1 MRLTGSSRIL
11 FTGDAFPYSSN
22 SNAIRFF
29 ISIACDHHRIQI
41 FYLILWIS
49 CSPHDGW
56 WWWWKELQECEK
68 WEIYPKERAHG
79 KNGAVGQSKYAC
91 SYRNHIRF
99 IMTDAQILRTLKGR
113 REEEKKIAEQI
124 YLSHSKLPFPVCSI
138 YSLFAFMKANLSN
151 CICLMWFCFIQWS
164 STVLFW
170 DAFFCCFVINH
181 ILHIGFCTRTNAW
194 QHSICMMLIYSNFS
208 MIYFCYFICEPHH
221 FQCYQNIT
229 IALSFHTILN
239 RHIFINIFLFVHPF
253 GNGRAL
259 SSATHSRK
267 TTFNAN
273 LFHVIPLKN
282 RDKYLPKYFR
292 NKLFPSTKWD
302 LIIQHFI
309 WYFR

>member
-170 DAFFCCFVINH
+170 DAFFLLFCDKSHFAYR
-181 ILHIGFCTRTNAW
+181 ILHTNE
-194 QHSICMMLIYSNFS
+194 CM
-208 MIYFCYFICEPHH
+208 
-221 FQCYQNIT
+221 
-229 IALSFHTILN
+229 
-239 RHIFINIFLFVHPF
+239 
-253 GNGRAL
+253 
-259 SSATHSRK
+259 
-267 TTFNAN
+267 TTFNMYDVD
-273 LFHVIPLKN
+273 LFKFFNDIFLLFYMWATSFSMLSKYHNRSFFSYHFKSPYIYQHLFVCTPFWEWSGSLK
-282 RDKYLPKYFR
+282 R
-292 NKLFPSTKWD
+292 NTFP
-302 LIIQHFI
+302 
-309 WYFR
+309 